1 MKDINKKYFSLY
13 FIAYSVIFLVIDH
26 LNMPMRQFIDTY
38 GIGFVIINT
47 ILSLTMAV
55 LSAYLMSL
63 SHWMFKVH
71 GCNPMGENLSFVAI
85 LFGILTYGCTP
96 CVIAFFASIG
106 ISFSV
111 MVLPLAGMPY
121 KIISLVLILIG
132 IYWANKESCKVR
144 V

>member
-71 GCNPMGENLSFVAI
+71 GFNPKGENLSFVAI

-121 KIISLVLILIG
+121 KIISLVLIMIG

>member
-13 FIAYSVIFLVIDH
+13 FIAYSVMFLVIDH

-71 GCNPMGENLSFVAI
+71 GFNPKGENLSFVAI

>member
-71 GCNPMGENLSFVAI
+71 GFNPKGENLSFIAI
-85 LFGILTYGCTP
+85 LFGIFTYGCTP

>member
-1 MKDINKKYFSLY
+1 
-13 FIAYSVIFLVIDH
+13 
-26 LNMPMRQFIDTY
+26 
-38 GIGFVIINT
+38 
-47 ILSLTMAV
+47 MAL

-71 GCNPMGENLSFVAI
+71 GFNPKGENLSFVAI

>member
-71 GCNPMGENLSFVAI
+71 GFNPKGENLSFIAI

>member
-47 ILSLTMAV
+47 ILSLTMAL

-71 GCNPMGENLSFVAI
+71 GFNPKGENLSFVAI

>member
-55 LSAYLMSL
+55 LSAYLISL

-71 GCNPMGENLSFVAI
+71 GFNPKGENLSFVAI

>member
-26 LNMPMRQFIDTY
+26 LNMPIRQFIDTY

-71 GCNPMGENLSFVAI
+71 GFNPKGENLSFVAI

>member
-71 GCNPMGENLSFVAI
+71 GFNPKGENLSFVAI